1 MICRALALVA
11 SKNKLDPLA
20 SATQRTSVER
30 ESGVNLGG
38 DTARDDLEDLG
49 TEADKESVHG
59 VLSLLLEVTEV

>member
-11 SKNKLDPLA
+11 SKNKLDPLS

-30 ESGVNLGG
+30 EGGVNLGG